1 MTAPVVPE
9 AMKYVGE
16 DPDKEGRHLWRDE
29 NMAKVYRHAGAVKG
43 LSPNDTKGEPE
54 TEKGNDY
61 HDGIF
66 SFKYKKGTGN
76 ATQEHKKKADKPGSV
91 QGQLIQR
98 LLQQY
103 GQNRCWF
110 DAPAVEIDALERVQ
124 YVLLPGTVKA
134 RETGEPLATSVEAMR
149 TELAKV
155 DQFIKKFG
163 SRDESGELKPADPR
177 DGVPY
182 AEVITR
188 GRANELREAVDLVA
202 RGEYDAPLL
211 SRFQPRDETQIVA
224 VDTQVADDSLCQALM
239 NRERQPADLS
249 PEEVEQL
256 VQELMKRNGK
266 HEQAMTMLEQ
276 KMEERCVQV
285 RRDALAT
292 NAVGAEN
299 NRLNTRD
306 IHQQKQIIDLEN
318 KLYAAEEAIENP
330 DRARWVPREEYANL
344 NYAAS
349 NLKARLKFDR
359 DISGPAIAAAAKE
372 KAKQMILDRK
382 EKLEEDSDDKA
393 QIRTILKEFPEN
405 GNSWDKMV
413 HGADYRLQ
421 YMPGEVWKRAATPI
435 LQSKFER
442 AKRDVHEYKNSRY
455 LGLTPAPDGQIRG
468 LLPHEYIAAPPSI
481 SYFFPELFLRE
492 RNGRASPA
500 GRERTDGRYLVKY
513 STWEAFVQAEWED
526 WSKWSLRLE
535 YEELELEL
543 LTRLE
548 SESQFDLERLFEQ
561 SMRLKH
567 GTEWR
572 CFTGHKLSFGHP
584 NDAGF
589 WVPELSD
596 YLRDPIKL
604 LRHAM
609 EAHPPPDALH
619 QFVGDKY
626 PEFGWTSPPPTLLEI
641 HKGAMNDTTARHV
654 LYADAYKFGV
664 AEGADE
670 KKRLNS
676 SRSYTPNWYNEEDF
690 DRWQRKIDSR
700 VQDRRNSILALS
712 AEELKKSYHMM
723 MKEWH
728 TDKNQDSPWAEEM
741 SRLLNA
747 VKTWL
752 DNLPKKRPRD
762 DPGCSSDEVVMT
774 ESVADVADPR
784 SMAPDV

>member
-110 DAPAVEIDALERVQ
+110 DAPAVEIDALERLQ

-134 RETGEPLATSVEAMR
+134 RETGEPLATSVEAMS

-285 RRDALAT
+285 RRDALDT
-292 NAVGAEN
+292 HAVGQE
-299 NRLNTRD
+299 NTRLHIALD
-306 IHQQKQIIDLEN
+306 KKTSWRNLIEENEGLQLKLLAAKSPAREDFIPKAEYDELHLMYLEN
-318 KLYAAEEAIENP
+318 K
-330 DRARWVPREEYANL
+330 
-344 NYAAS
+344 
-349 NLKARLKFDR
+349 ARLEFDR
-359 DISGPAIAAAAKE
+359 DNFGSGIAAAAKE
-372 KAKQMILDRK
+372 QAKQKIRVINRNWKKDG
-382 EKLEEDSDDKA
+382 EEDGPWHRM
-393 QIRTILKEFPEN
+393 QRFREQEFRSTN
-405 GNSWDKMV
+405 GQEKNTELAV
-413 HGADYRLQ
+413 N
-421 YMPGEVWKRAATPI
+421 
-435 LQSKFER
+435 KFES
-442 AKRDVHEYKNSRY
+442 AKE
-455 LGLTPAPDGQIRG
+455 G
-468 LLPHEYIAAPPSI
+468 
-481 SYFFPELFLRE
+481 
-492 RNGRASPA
+492 
-500 GRERTDGRYLVKY
+500 
-513 STWEAFVQAEWED
+513 
-526 WSKWSLRLE
+526 
-535 YEELELEL
+535 LEL
-543 LTRLE
+543 LNRLE
-548 SESQFDLERLFEQ
+548 HASALDFERLFEQ
-561 SMRLKH
+561 YMCLRY
-567 GTEWR
+567 GGEDWR
-572 CFTGHKLSFGHP
+572 GLSQNDLGENLSQPGRDHP
-584 NDAGF
+584 MDRCGRIY
-589 WVPELSD
+589 VPIEDTMDIYGLSALGR
-596 YLRDPIKL
+596 YYGNWKADPIRL
-604 LRHAM
+604 LRYAM
-609 EAHPPPDALH
+609 DSQPPPDALR
-619 QFVGDKY
+619 QFVGNKY
-626 PEFGWTSPPPTLLEI
+626 LEFGWTFPPPTLSEI
-641 HKGAMNDTTARHV
+641 HSGEMNDTTARHV
-654 LYADAYKFGV
+654 LYVEEYK
-664 AEGADE
+664 
-670 KKRLNS
+670 KLS
-676 SRSYTPNWYNEEDF
+676 SEEVLLRVYKNWGG
-690 DRWQRKIDSR
+690 
-700 VQDRRNSILALS
+700 
-712 AEELKKSYHMM
+712 AEELKKRYHMM

-728 TDKNQDSPWAEEM
+728 TDKNKDSPWAEEM